1 MTVRISSP
9 TATIRQAGKPD
20 RLMCRSQKMAA
31 ETRPSKD
38 AIMARSARRLLT
50 VAVLGLVLAMP
61 AARAQAPAP
70 QPVAATS
77 APAPQPVAASSA
89 QPIRRNLAQLL
100 EDVPDPLPSS
110 ATPTT
115 AGGWEPQLLQF
126 LPQPPDQPR
135 SLFQQAPPPGPPPPN
150 LERYFE
156 VDPILDTPLLRQ
168 QPGWFTDV
176 QIGLIHP
183 HIFAGRMQAL
193 VPVPGV
199 RGVRVHPGAAQ
210 QNWTVS
216 PRLEI
221 GYWLPSGFG
230 GFSFSDRFF
239 SSSGT
244 GPFVGPAGSTTRTS
258 RLGVNY
264 SDWDYISHEFTPWNT
279 PRANWTLKWRGGV
292 RLAETWYD
300 SQVYES
306 FAKAAAGTGVLSAGA
321 SNYTVGAGPH
331 FGIEVNRLD
340 LPSGFTFIT
349 RLDIADTF
357 TRERQLYSAAT
368 TTLTP
373 AGVPTRGATT
383 SNFWQEVPILN
394 FQVGLGWQPPRNP
407 NISLY
412 LGYLYEFW
420 WQTMTRSSPETTFGS
435 FDNQGVVFQAQLK
448 W

>member
-1 MTVRISSP
+1 
-9 TATIRQAGKPD
+9 
-20 RLMCRSQKMAA
+20 MAA
-31 ETRPSKD
+31 ETRPSED
-38 AIMARSARRLLT
+38 SIMARSARRLLT
-50 VAVLGLVLAMP
+50 VAFLGGVLAMP
-61 AARAQAPAP
+61 AARAQAPA
-70 QPVAATS
+70 QQSGAATP
-77 APAPQPVAASSA
+77 APAPQPGTATPAT
-89 QPIRRNLAQLL
+89 PIQRNLAELL
-100 EDVPDPLPSS
+100 EDVPDPLPAS
-110 ATPTT
+110 AAP
-115 AGGWEPQLLQF
+115 APEAGWEPQLLQL

-135 SLFQQAPPPGPPPPN
+135 SLFQPAPPPGPPPRN
-150 LERYFE
+150 LEGYFE

-176 QIGLIHP
+176 QIGVIHP
-183 HIFAGRMQAL
+183 HIFAGKMQSL
-193 VPVPGV
+193 VRVPGV
-199 RGVRVHPGAAQ
+199 RGVRVQPGAANQ
-210 QNWTVS
+210 SWTVS

-264 SDWDYISHEFTPWNT
+264 SDWDYISREFTPWNT
-279 PRANWTLKWRGGV
+279 PRAIWTLKWRGGV

-306 FAKAAAGTGVLSAGA
+306 FARAAASTGVFSAGA

-331 FGIEVNRLD
+331 FGVELNRMD

-368 TTLTP
+368 TTLSP
-373 AGVPTRGATT
+373 AGVPDAAR
-383 SNFWQEVPILN
+383 
-394 FQVGLGWQPPRNP
+394 PPRT
-407 NISLY
+407 S
-412 LGYLYEFW
+412 GR
-420 WQTMTRSSPETTFGS
+420 RSRS
-435 FDNQGVVFQAQLK
+435 
-448 W
+448 